1 MALKTF
7 RPNTPTNRYKQ
18 WNSFEEIT
26 KHEPQHSLTV
36 ALRKSGGRNNTG
48 RITSRHIGGG
58 VRQRYRLIDFK
69 RARRDEAA
77 KVIGIEY
84 DPNRSARIAL
94 VEYKDGQKSYILAPI
109 SLQVGASVIAGEKA
123 APDVG
128 NALPLRK
135 IPLGTS
141 IHNIEL
147 IPGKGG
153 VAARAAGQAAI
164 LSNREGD
171 YALVKMPSGEIRKIH
186 NDCYATVG
194 QVGNTEHM
202 NVVSGKAGRTRWKG
216 TRPTVR
222 GMCMNPIDHPNGG
235 GEGRSK
241 SGGGRQ
247 HLLSPWGHAKGQKT
261 RKLKKATD
269 KFIVQHRN
277 SKKAGSVA

>member
-1 MALKTF
+1 MALKAF
-7 RPNTPTNRYKQ
+7 NPNTPTNRYKQ

-26 KHEPQHSLTV
+26 KDKPERSLTV

-48 RITSRHIGGG
+48 RITCRHIGGG
-58 VRQRYRLIDFK
+58 HKRRYRLIDFK
-69 RARRDEAA
+69 RSRHDAAA
-77 KVIGIEY
+77 KVVAIEY

-94 VEYKDGQKSYILAPI
+94 IQYADGEKAYILAPYG
-109 SLQVGASVIAGEKA
+109 LEVGGSVIAGEKA
-123 APDVG
+123 APEVG
-128 NALPLRK
+128 NALPLAK

-147 IPGKGG
+147 TPGRGG
-153 VAARAAGQAAI
+153 VVARAAGQEAI

-171 YALVKMPSGEIRKIH
+171 YALVKMPSGEVRKIKAT
-186 NDCYATVG
+186 CYATVG
-194 QVGNTEHM
+194 KVGNSEHM
-202 NVVSGKAGRTRWKG
+202 NVVSGKAGRTRWQG

-261 RKLKKATD
+261 RQPKKATNR
-269 KFIVQHRN
+269 FIVSRRN
-277 SKKAGSVA
+277 AK

>member
-7 RPNTPTNRYKQ
+7 KPNTPSNRYKQ

-26 KHEPQHSLTV
+26 KHEPEKSLTV

-48 RITSRHIGGG
+48 RITMRHIGGG
-58 VRQRYRLIDFK
+58 AQQRYRLIDFK
-69 RARRDEAA
+69 RTRHDEPA

-94 VEYKDGQKSYILAPI
+94 VQYNDGEKAYILAPNN
-109 SLQVGASVIAGEKA
+109 LQVGASVMAGEKA
-123 APDVG
+123 APEVG

-147 IPGKGG
+147 VLGRGG

-164 LSNREGD
+164 LSNREGEF
-171 YALVKMPSGEIRKIH
+171 ALVKMPSGEIRRIH
-186 NDCYATVG
+186 SECYATIG
-194 QVGNTEHM
+194 QVGNVEHM
-202 NVVSGKAGRTRWKG
+202 NVVSGKAGRTRWRG
-216 TRPTVR
+216 IRPTVR

-247 HLLSPWGHAKGQKT
+247 HLLSPWGHAKGEKT
-261 RKLKKATD
+261 RNKKKATN
-269 KFIVQHRN
+269 KLIVQDRRA
-277 SKKAGSVA
+277 KK